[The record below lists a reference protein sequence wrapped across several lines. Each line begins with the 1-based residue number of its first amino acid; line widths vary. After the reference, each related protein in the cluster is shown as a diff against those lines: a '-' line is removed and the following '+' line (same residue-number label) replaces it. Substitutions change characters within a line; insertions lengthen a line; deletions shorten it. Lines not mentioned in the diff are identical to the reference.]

1 MLQEFKEFISRGNVI
16 DLAVAVII
24 GGAFGRIVTSLVD
37 DVLMPVL
44 GIIAGG
50 INLTA
55 LNLVIKEAQ
64 GDAAELALNYGMFLQ
79 AVIDFLIVAFAI
91 FLIIKLINSLKKKVD
106 KKPEAPPALSKEAA
120 LLEEIRDLLREK
132 Q

>member
-1 MLQEFKEFISRGNVI
+1 MLQEFKKFISRGNVI

-50 INLTA
+50 VNLTA
-55 LNLVIKEAQ
+55 LKVVIKEAQ
-64 GDAAELALNYGMFLQ
+64 GETAELALHYGMFLQ
-79 AVIDFLIVAFAI
+79 TVIDFLIVAFAI
-91 FLIIKLINSLKKKVD
+91 FIIIKLINSFKKKED
-106 KKPEAPPALSKEAA
+106 KKPEAPPAPSKEVV
-120 LLEEIRDLLREK
+120 LLEEIRDILREK
-132 Q
+132 

>member
-1 MLQEFKEFISRGNVI
+1 MLQEFKKFISRGNVI

-50 INLTA
+50 VNLTA
-55 LNLVIKEAQ
+55 LKVVIKEAQ
-64 GDAAELALNYGMFLQ
+64 GETAELALHYGMFLQ
-79 AVIDFLIVAFAI
+79 TVIDFLIVAFAI
-91 FLIIKLINSLKKKVD
+91 FIIIKLINSFKKRG
-106 KKPEAPPALSKEAA
+106 KKPEAPPAPSKEAV
-120 LLEEIRDLLREK
+120 LLEEIRDILREK
-132 Q
+132 